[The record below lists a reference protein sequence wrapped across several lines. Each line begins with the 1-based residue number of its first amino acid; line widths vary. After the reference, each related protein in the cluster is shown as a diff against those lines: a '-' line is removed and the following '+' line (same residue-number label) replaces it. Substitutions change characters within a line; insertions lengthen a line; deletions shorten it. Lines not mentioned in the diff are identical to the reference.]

1 MKRQL
6 QVTVDTVLH
15 DGYHYTTLDLVGPD
29 SSCYEDGRSGS
40 LKSWRQLPSG
50 WDIPRKE
57 GRIVEDVIAKYQ
69 WSCDSIL
76 LWHHN
81 PAFSHSLCAYGTMKH
96 ARPGSLIYTCAL
108 ECARN
113 GSCRV
118 DRAEKSRIL
127 IRKKVEECLTHGDGL
142 GDRLWKQRK
151 YADFIVKCGEEIPC
165 HRAVLAGSS
174 PVLAAALESAMRESQ
189 DRELEVKD
197 VEPSAMKAMLQFIY
211 TGTVNADV
219 AVLASVLILAD
230 RYDVKGL
237 GEVAANQ
244 IIEKVDA
251 NSVLLISQRLKTLK
265 NSLAVKPVWDALR
278 ERIKSDNQLM
288 DALMG

>member
-15 DGYHYTTLDLVGPD
+15 DGFYYTTLDLCGPG

-50 WDIPRKE
+50 WDIPRSE
-57 GRIVEDVIAKYQ
+57 GRIVEDVIAKYE
-69 WSCDSIL
+69 WSCDSVL
-76 LWHHN
+76 LRSQNHASHN
-81 PAFSHSLCAYGTMKH
+81 IVVAFGTKKNSQ
-96 ARPGSLIYTCAL
+96 PGVRMYNAL
-108 ECARN
+108 LEFRN
-113 GSCRV
+113 GSYRV
-118 DRAEKSRIL
+118 DKADKSRIL

-151 YADFIVKCGEEIPC
+151 FTDFIVKCGEEIPC
-165 HRAVLAGSS
+165 HRAVLAEAS

-189 DRELEVKD
+189 DRQLEVKD

-211 TGTVNADV
+211 TGTVNADA

-230 RYDVKGL
+230 RYDVKGAGRGRCTSNHRKGGCEQCAVDFAKTEDFEGFVGRQACL
-237 GEVAANQ
+237 GC
-244 IIEKVDA
+244 
-251 NSVLLISQRLKTLK
+251 S
-265 NSLAVKPVWDALR
+265 
-278 ERIKSDNQLM
+278 
-288 DALMG
+288 